1 MHPGKISKRN
11 THPGRLLA
19 AFIALA
25 VGVGYGA
32 AAEAAKYTAKV
43 SFAEPA
49 DAPNVVAFGKLF
61 DEIRKQTNGDVDFQ
75 IFGSSQLGGIVEVT
89 EGLQLGSIQATPG
102 SSGFLVDYAP
112 ITGIFDLPFVFRDEN
127 HAIKACSIVFDK
139 ADKDLKAAGFV
150 NLGCYT
156 SGGRNFISTFP
167 IHNIDDIQG
176 KKMRVIQNPAHVEM
190 WRLAGASPTPI
201 PFAEV
206 YTSLQTRLIDFL
218 DNNKANYYTAKLYE
232 VAPYYT
238 IVNHIFS
245 VDGFLVSKI
254 FWDSLPPD
262 YQKIVAD
269 VMKGGMESISHAW
282 LDPADGLLQKAV
294 DEGGATVLQ
303 LDSVEPFKQR
313 MQPMYDKFLEA
324 HPDAAEVLDQIRA
337 IN

>member
-1 MHPGKISKRN
+1 MHPNITTKRQRR
-11 THPGRLLA
+11 PGRLLA
-19 AFIALA
+19 AFAALA
-25 VGVGYGA
+25 VGIGVSTTA
-32 AAEAAKYTAKV
+32 DAAKYTAKV
-43 SFAEPA
+43 SFAEPN

-61 DEIRKQTNGDVDFQ
+61 DEIRKETNGDVDFQ

-89 EGLQLGSIQATPG
+89 EGLRLGSIQATPG
-102 SSGFLVDYAP
+102 SSGFLTDYAP
-112 ITGIFDLPFVFRDEN
+112 ITGIFDLPFVFRDEE
-127 HAIKACSIVFDK
+127 HAIKACKLVFDR
-139 ADKDLKAAGFV
+139 ADKELEAAGFV

-206 YTSLQTRLIDFL
+206 YTSLQTGLIDFL

-254 FWDSLPPD
+254 FWDSLPPE

-269 VMKGGMESISHAW
+269 VIGGGMESISHAW

-303 LDSVEPFKQR
+303 LDDVAPFKQR
-313 MQPMYDKFLEA
+313 MQPMYDKFLAA
-324 HPDAAEVLDQIRA
+324 HPDAAEVLQQIEA
-337 IN
+337 IK